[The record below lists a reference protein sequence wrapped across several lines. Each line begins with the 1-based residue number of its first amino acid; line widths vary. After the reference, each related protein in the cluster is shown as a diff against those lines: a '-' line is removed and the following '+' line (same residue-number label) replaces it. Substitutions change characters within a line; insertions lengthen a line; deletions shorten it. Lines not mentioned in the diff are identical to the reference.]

1 MTGHGG
7 QNDTKKKGGST
18 DAKEEHGPGP
28 AQGTLTGTLGALGL
42 TGGMFHGNDPFCLS
56 HAREGAEKAID
67 PFRPKALRQGV
78 LWQKSRLLLDSILL

>member
-28 AQGTLTGTLGALGL
+28 AQGALTGALGL

-67 PFRPKALRQGV
+67 PFRPKALGQGV
-78 LWQKSRLLLDSILL
+78 FEAKIPPALELILL